1 MFDYT
6 DLKNGDVIVLTNYG
20 NRTVIVNK
28 IKDNKTYS
36 SPQLYTY
43 VELDENILSFE
54 KDEPYCFYQIENINF
69 RLSTIEEKTKLYNAI
84 GKHFTEEYDKDWY
97 NHFTDS
103 SYFDI
108 QDYLLDVFHI
118 KVEEYDNDLLYPDFI
133 DDIHTYIWNKLCDTM
148 GCKIYDGDEFVEQLV
163 NKQEFIAKL
172 KNYLSV
178 IDFDMQYWNA
188 EDGFLSNR
196 FIDELIKYMEE

>member
-1 MFDYT
+1 MNYT

-20 NRTVIVNK
+20 NRIVIVNN

-43 VELDENILSFE
+43 VELDENVLSFE
-54 KDEPYCFYQIENINF
+54 KDEPYCFYLIENINF

-84 GKHFTEEYDKDWY
+84 CKHFTEEYDKDWY

-103 SYFDI
+103 SYFDV
-108 QDYLLDVFHI
+108 QDFLLDIFCI
-118 KVEEYDNDLLYPDFI
+118 KTDEYDNDMLYPDFV
-133 DDIHTYIWNKLCDTM
+133 DEIHDNIWNKLCDAM

-163 NKQEFIAKL
+163 NKQEFIEKL
-172 KNYLSV
+172 KNYLSL

-188 EDGFLSNR
+188 EDGFLSNK